1 MSGRSKV
8 SVQPINIIFR
18 HLQQQTRVSLWL
30 YDNVDFRI
38 EGKIIGFDEFMNVTL
53 ADAEEVW
60 LKKDHKRV
68 ELGRILLK
76 GDNITLIQPAK

>member
-1 MSGRSKV
+1 
-8 SVQPINIIFR
+8 
-18 HLQQQTRVSLWL
+18 
-30 YDNVDFRI
+30 
-38 EGKIIGFDEFMNVTL
+38 MNVTL

-76 GDNITLIQPAK
+76 GDNIVSSVRMTLAESLQS

>member
-18 HLQQQTRVSLWL
+18 HLQTQTRVSLWL

-60 LKKDHKRV
+60 TKKDNKRV

-76 GDNITLIQPAK
+76 GDNIVSN